1 MYYKLSPSQE
11 DYLSSLPE
19 TGMGYQILEASK
31 QGNYARERFLVLNS
45 QIIIQLNGY
54 ENGYVNKVIEEGIQT
69 VKLGAE
75 LVTLTA
81 ISVLTTLQLS
91 NIVRHTKNET
101 ERSAIENLA
110 GNPTGEEI
118 FVRLSAFD
126 DDKRIDK
133 INNCLRP
140 GSFTTSMEDYLG
152 YKESK
157 DNPNERYALPDNY
170 IIKFVFHIKPKNTD
184 LIQRG
189 TVQPANGKQGG
200 GNELYYCGTSSK
212 IKSRRN
218 GGKKYIDDI
227 SEITKKISGTLVKK
241 TLY

>member
-11 DYLSSLPE
+11 DYLVTQPE

-31 QGNYARERFLVLNS
+31 QGNYTRERFLVLNS

-54 ENGYVNKVIEEGIQT
+54 ENGYVNKVIEAGIQT

-81 ISVLTTLQLS
+81 ISVLATPQLS
-91 NIVRHTKNET
+91 IIGHHPQKDT
-101 ERSAIENLA
+101 ERGAIENLVE
-110 GNPTGEEI
+110 NPTGKEI

-133 INNCLRP
+133 INKCLRP
-140 GSFTTSMEDYLG
+140 GSFTTSMADYL

-157 DNPNERYALPDNY
+157 DNPNERYALPNNY
-170 IIKFVFHIKPKNTD
+170 KIKYVFHIQPNNTD
-184 LIQRG
+184 FIQRG

-200 GNELYYCGTSSK
+200 GKEYFYVGTSAK
-212 IKSRRN
+212 ITPQKK
-218 GGKKYIDDI
+218 GGKINIDVI
-227 SEITKKISGTLVKK
+227 NEITREIKGTFIKQS
-241 TLY
+241 LY